1 MKPLCYAIALSC
13 CSVLFAQGDDNL
25 LLQYRRG
32 PNLDGFYHRW
42 NATLSMQGHWINT
55 DRDYTK
61 AGISVGGGIGVQYN
75 FSKSF
80 GLETGIHWL
89 PIHYSYTL
97 ENNGTRDRIRYWEV
111 PLLGRL
117 SPSRKWTFLFG
128 PTYNR
133 LQSAKNTAI
142 VDVSNNSTVYP
153 EGRFQNAFGALL
165 GLNFQWKGYLA
176 VGVRYRYI
184 KKDSPLLQL
193 QSNNFSGFSLGLF
206 YTLKNPFTKPKEL

>member
-32 PNLDGFYHRW
+32 PNPDGFYHRW
-42 NATLSMQGHWINT
+42 NTTLGVQGNWMNT
-55 DRDYTK
+55 DSDFTK
-61 AGISVGGGIGVQYN
+61 AGISVGGGVGIQRN

-80 GLETGIHWL
+80 GLETGLHWL

-97 ENNGTRDRIRYWEV
+97 EDNNTKDRLQYWEIS
-111 PLLGRL
+111 LLGRL
-117 SPSRKWTFLFG
+117 SPSRKWTLLFG

-133 LQSAKNTAI
+133 LQQAINSAI
-142 VDVSNNSTVYP
+142 VDVTNNSNQYP

-165 GLNFQWKGYLA
+165 GINFQWKGQLS

-184 KKDSPLLQL
+184 KKDTSLLQL
-193 QSNNFSGFSLGLF
+193 QSNTFSGVSLGLF
-206 YTLKNPFTKPKEL
+206 YTLKNPFVKP